1 MGNAGNDTK
10 RKVWWCSLWTDADG
24 GMHVRLRRVGT
35 IFSSHEGPGDISM
48 VAVMAMMIND
58 QNRKRTR
65 GLNVEKEEG
74 VSDGQG

>member
-1 MGNAGNDTK
+1 
-10 RKVWWCSLWTDADG
+10 
-24 GMHVRLRRVGT
+24 MHVRLRRVGT